1 MNSTLSYASDTTLSL
16 NEIEEQVDDFVTIQ
30 KGSVW
35 KGCEFSK
42 EIALFNSDNEITAYY
57 IELVNDGK
65 KCGYIIINA
74 HNPYNIIEYSYQKD
88 SFLNEAKKS
97 VANEYNI
104 AEHKQKIYYLGG
116 INYAI
121 SGTNKDGN
129 KKIVDVTT
137 STTYEISKKTLNSI
151 SQENDVEQYS
161 KSSPPDSKGKGFITD
176 PDKYEK
182 KYDSAKTKNVTNWN
196 LNYKTMDSF
205 SSGGVCAPTAATNFM
220 FYWYNRGTKYKKL
233 LNRTWKK
240 TFNSLYDYMDTSKS
254 KGTKDNMLAT
264 GYKRYLSKKGFNHS
278 VSFHKGT
285 SYGKDLMKDI
295 DKNRPCH
302 LVVHGHYMYGN
313 HSVLAVGYQQF
324 IYKHWYGNN
333 HETYIRIA
341 DGWTNKA
348 NRYVWGSCKGNWNYV
363 SIQIK

>member
-1 MNSTLSYASDTTLSL
+1 
-16 NEIEEQVDDFVTIQ
+16 
-30 KGSVW
+30 
-35 KGCEFSK
+35 
-42 EIALFNSDNEITAYY
+42 
-57 IELVNDGK
+57 
-65 KCGYIIINA
+65 
-74 HNPYNIIEYSYQKD
+74 
-88 SFLNEAKKS
+88 
-97 VANEYNI
+97 
-104 AEHKQKIYYLGG
+104 
-116 INYAI
+116 
-121 SGTNKDGN
+121 
-129 KKIVDVTT
+129 
-137 STTYEISKKTLNSI
+137 
-151 SQENDVEQYS
+151 
-161 KSSPPDSKGKGFITD
+161 
-176 PDKYEK
+176 
-182 KYDSAKTKNVTNWN
+182 
-196 LNYKTMDSF
+196 MDSF